1 MPIRV
6 RDERGVSEPRDASGG
21 HVGPTASIR
30 RSVGLVRLMEQ
41 IPPASDLA
49 YARSDP
55 YGRRSNGWLQIR
67 TSVAN
72 AGGSIHVG

>member
-6 RDERGVSEPRDASGG
+6 RDECGVSEPRDASGG
-21 HVGPTASIR
+21 HVGPTATVR
-30 RSVGLVRLMEQ
+30 RSVWLVRLTEQ

-49 YARSDP
+49 YATGDP
-55 YGRRSNGWLQIR
+55 YGRRSDGWLQIR